1 MRHRAS
7 QQAYRQQH
15 QEQRKE
21 YNRKHLENR
30 KQKILKSNPISTV
43 IDVEEISRP
52 VKVDKGTKKG
62 EKQALHMD

>member
-1 MRHRAS
+1 MNSLLSEEEKAFLENYEQQKMRHRAS

-30 KQKILKSNPISTV
+30 KQKIYQGKHGRFIL
-43 IDVEEISRP
+43 
-52 VKVDKGTKKG
+52 
-62 EKQALHMD
+62 